1 MAVELGWQEL
11 LSMPRF
17 FQVLLIVSSEAV
29 AILIDPFLIFVFSI
43 KQHVKKLLLLKFSL
57 ILCTLPVTKGKVM

>member
-43 KQHVKKLLLLKFSL
+43 KQHVK
-57 ILCTLPVTKGKVM
+57 